1 LHPSAGTGA
10 NNPTEEAELKP
21 PTSRALA
28 SFLCAALTATAL
40 AACGDEAEDTQSLTF
55 TLSGKGKA
63 AKIAVPES
71 AEAGLAEI
79 TFRNDG
85 KADSDLQLIR
95 VEGDRSAQEVVDG
108 LGKAMKGQAFPE
120 WFFAGGGVGPTA
132 PGQSRTVTQVL
143 EPGTY
148 YAFDTEGSQGPPD
161 AKSAASVEVSGE
173 ESDEEV
179 EADGTISAFEYGFE
193 SDGVSADATEVLF
206 ENKGAQPH
214 HIVYA
219 PLRGDD
225 TAEDVEEFLDSEK
238 GKPPFEEKDVTNTA
252 VIEGG
257 ESQLVP
263 LDLKPGR
270 YALLCFVSDRQG
282 SKPHAL
288 KGMVGEVEVE

>member
-1 LHPSAGTGA
+1 LHPGAGTGA
-10 NNPTEEAELKP
+10 NNQTEEAELRP

-28 SFLCAALTATAL
+28 SLLLATLAMTAF
-40 AACGDEAEDTQSLTF
+40 AACGDDAEEAQTLTF

-63 AKIAVPES
+63 AKFTVPES

-108 LGKAMKGQAFPE
+108 LGSAIKGQAFPE
-120 WFFAGGGVGPTA
+120 WFFAAGGVGPTA
-132 PGQSRTVTQVL
+132 PGETRTVTQVL

-148 YAFDTEGSQGPPD
+148 YAFDTEGSEGPPD

-173 ESDEEV
+173 ESDAEV

-193 SDGVSADATEVLF
+193 GDGVSADATEVLF

-219 PLRGDD
+219 PLSGDA
-225 TAEDVEEFLDSEK
+225 TAEDVEEFFDSEK
-238 GKPPFEEKDVTNTA
+238 GKPPFEEKDVRNTA

-263 LDLKPGR
+263 LGLKPGR
-270 YALLCFVSDRQG
+270 YVLLCFITDRQG
-282 SKPHAL
+282 GPSHAE
-288 KGMVGEVEVE
+288 KGMVGELEVE